1 MGLVMEGAM
10 QQAPQPGRQ
19 ARDMGR
25 HHARPG
31 DRRQPRGSPE
41 AAVRGRHLSIK
52 VFQY

>member
-25 HHARPG
+25 HHARRG
-31 DRRQPRGSPE
+31 GRRQPRRSRE
-41 AAVRGRHLSIK
+41 AAIRGNRPSIK